1 MLCSLVKLLTDKCKD
16 DKVLLKSEIDPD
28 RQYFSSV
35 RRVRGKGERITFW
48 DFLIYAYFV
57 TQDRGGNCFVAIF
70 SISDFYW

>member
-1 MLCSLVKLLTDKCKD
+1 MVCSLVKLLTDKCKD

-48 DFLIYAYFV
+48 DFLICLLCYTSQGEIVFA
-57 TQDRGGNCFVAIF
+57 AIF
-70 SISDFYW
+70 STSDFIGK